1 MKFGIIGYGRMGK
14 TYHDVLKTLD
24 IDIGFICDIEK
35 KDEHLKIILDYKEA
49 LDTSNIDGIII
60 STYGP
65 THYEIVKYAITRG
78 IKYIICEKPFTTSL
92 KHAQEI
98 TKLLKKSNSKLT
110 VSYLRRFSDSY
121 SSLIKEINI
130 NKKIGIPKSIII
142 TCGAGGI
149 STVGTHFL
157 DLCTYL
163 LNEKVIS
170 VVGFPINK
178 NLPNPRGDE
187 FEDPGGYLIL
197 NFKNEKIAFIDMGD
211 DLGLQPKIEII
222 GSYGRIEINEINKKI
237 IGKSRRIE
245 DQDKPMRFYGLD
257 NEDFVNES
265 FNFESINELIKKM
278 VENIISKDELKVTAE
293 MAKEKV
299 EIYSAIRKSF
309 DTGKIVSLPLDPH
322 YSNNEYMVT

>member
-35 KDEHLKIILDYKEA
+35 KDEKLKIILDYKQA
-49 LDTSNIDGIII
+49 LNMPNIDGIVI

-65 THYEIVKYAITRG
+65 THYEIVKYAIERG

-98 TKLLKKSNSKLT
+98 TKLVRKSKSKLT

-121 SSLIKEINI
+121 SSLIEEIHI
-130 NKKIGIPKSIII
+130 NKKIGIPKSVII

-163 LNEKVIS
+163 LNDIW
-170 VVGFPINK
+170 
-178 NLPNPRGDE
+178 
-187 FEDPGGYLIL
+187 
-197 NFKNEKIAFIDMGD
+197 
-211 DLGLQPKIEII
+211 
-222 GSYGRIEINEINKKI
+222 
-237 IGKSRRIE
+237 
-245 DQDKPMRFYGLD
+245 
-257 NEDFVNES
+257 
-265 FNFESINELIKKM
+265 
-278 VENIISKDELKVTAE
+278 
-293 MAKEKV
+293 
-299 EIYSAIRKSF
+299 
-309 DTGKIVSLPLDPH
+309 
-322 YSNNEYMVT
+322 